1 MSMMLHKTAAMAFVC
16 ALAVACTSG
25 ASAPDSSESD
35 SPPITESESGRIV
48 GQPVEV
54 DSFTVEVTSEGSAL
68 FVVTGSV
75 PSPCH
80 EAFFGFEEP
89 NADGVMTG
97 ESESWL
103 DSECDAAVEP
113 TEFSETM
120 EIDGLP
126 PGDYV
131 ANLDTEFEA
140 SFVIPTH
147 TTSAPSTTG
156 IRSTSDDPSSQFEP
170 LGGPNCNPSSPF
182 EQWGGGLA
190 EVKATSSNIEVW
202 GLLWQIPPLT
212 VDKETKMVWR
222 VTGTGDFDIRAFQG
236 NTQAELTWGPVL
248 HESSDFERPGDEWG
262 TAFTF
267 PAPGCWEIEVSRGTD
282 TAHVWVQ
289 VAS

>member
-1 MSMMLHKTAAMAFVC
+1 MSMMLRKTVAMAFVC

-54 DSFTVEVTSEGSAL
+54 DSLTVEVTSEGSAL

-126 PGDYV
+126 PGDYL
-131 ANLDTEFEA
+131 AKLDAEFEA
-140 SFVIPTH
+140 SFVIPTQNNE
-147 TTSAPSTTG
+147 
-156 IRSTSDDPSSQFEP
+156 R
-170 LGGPNCNPSSPF
+170 
-182 EQWGGGLA
+182 A
-190 EVKATSSNIEVW
+190 EHHWDS
-202 GLLWQIPPLT
+202 
-212 VDKETKMVWR
+212 
-222 VTGTGDFDIRAFQG
+222 
-236 NTQAELTWGPVL
+236 
-248 HESSDFERPGDEWG
+248 
-262 TAFTF
+262 
-267 PAPGCWEIEVSRGTD
+267 
-282 TAHVWVQ
+282 
-289 VAS
+289 